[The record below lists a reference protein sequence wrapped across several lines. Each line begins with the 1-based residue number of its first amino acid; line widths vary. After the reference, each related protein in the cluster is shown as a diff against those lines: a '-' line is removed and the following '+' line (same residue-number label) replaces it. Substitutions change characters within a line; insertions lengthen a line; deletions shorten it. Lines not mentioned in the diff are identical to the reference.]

1 MFHDKVEE
9 PLSEFGQL
17 ASIKGLGNKAPEHT
31 LRVATVLAG
40 FDAPEISNFSRISD
54 GYIRNSTILIQ
65 YYLNEQ
71 LRLFNSGVAD
81 PSLQEANKLL
91 EWLRTERKKVVT
103 LPEIY
108 QYGPNSIRDARKA
121 RNLMEIL
128 SDHGYA
134 LPSTNGAEF
143 EGMIRKEAYEV
154 RV

>member
-9 PLSEFGQL
+9 QLSQYGTLSTVRGF
-17 ASIKGLGNKAPEHT
+17 GNKAPEHG
-31 LRVATVLAG
+31 LRSSTVLAG
-40 FDAPEISNFSRISD
+40 FYAPEISNFSRISSR
-54 GYIRNSTILIQ
+54 YIRNSTILIQ

-91 EWLRTERKKVVT
+91 EWLRTECKKLVA

-121 RNLMEIL
+121 RNLMKIL
-128 SDHGYA
+128 SEHGYA
-134 LPSTNGAEF
+134 LPLNDGVEF
-143 EGMIRKEAYEV
+143 EGKVRKEAYEV

>member
-1 MFHDKVEE
+1 MT
-9 PLSEFGQL
+9 FG
-17 ASIKGLGNKAPEHT
+17 
-31 LRVATVLAG
+31 
-40 FDAPEISNFSRISD
+40 
-54 GYIRNSTILIQ
+54 
-65 YYLNEQ
+65 
-71 LRLFNSGVAD
+71 
-81 PSLQEANKLL
+81 
-91 EWLRTERKKVVT
+91 RTEVNNERTLCLLQVGTECKKLVP

>member
-1 MFHDKVEE
+1 M
-9 PLSEFGQL
+9 
-17 ASIKGLGNKAPEHT
+17 
-31 LRVATVLAG
+31 LAG
-40 FDAPEISNFSRISD
+40 FYAPEISNFSRISSR
-54 GYIRNSTILIQ
+54 YIRNSTILIQ

-108 QYGPNSIRDARKA
+108 QYGPNSIRDSKKA
-121 RNLMEIL
+121 RDLMGIL
-128 SDHGYA
+128 VEHGYS
-134 LPSTNGAEF
+134 LPLIDGAEF
-143 EGMIRKEAYEV
+143 EGKMRREGYEV

>member
-1 MFHDKVEE
+1 
-9 PLSEFGQL
+9 
-17 ASIKGLGNKAPEHT
+17 
-31 LRVATVLAG
+31 
-40 FDAPEISNFSRISD
+40 
-54 GYIRNSTILIQ
+54 
-65 YYLNEQ
+65 
-71 LRLFNSGVAD
+71 
-81 PSLQEANKLL
+81 
-91 EWLRTERKKVVT
+91 LRTERKKVVT